1 MKALAAAAA
10 ALALLPTLALAQPPD
25 LSKVQVK
32 STPVAGNVH
41 MLEGAGGNIGVSVGP
56 DGLLVVDDQFAPL
69 VPKIR
74 AALRKLSKGKL
85 EYVLNTH
92 FHGDHT
98 GGNAALG
105 KEATIVAHEAVRTRL
120 STEQTRGAEKVPPSP
135 KVALPVVTYKQ
146 GLSLWFNGEEV
157 RVTHLPAGHT
167 DGDSAVLF
175 VGSNVLHLGD
185 QFFVDRFP
193 FIDKDGGGTVT
204 GYLKN
209 VEDVLAGL
217 PKDVRII
224 PGHGPLAGRAELERF
239 VVMMRETESLVRQ
252 KKAAGK
258 TLDQVKAEGLP
269 EKFKAWGEGF
279 VTPDLW
285 LHTLWNNGLSRS
297 DR

>member
-1 MKALAAAAA
+1 MKRLATAL
-10 ALALLPTLALAQPPD
+10 LALLPTLALAQPPD
-25 LSKVQVK
+25 LAKVQVK

-74 AALRKLSKGKL
+74 AALRKLNKGKL

-105 KEATIVAHEAVRTRL
+105 KEATIVAHEAVRRRL
-120 STEQTRGAEKVPPSP
+120 SSEQTRGQEKVPASP
-135 KVALPVVTYKQ
+135 KVALPVITYAQ

-167 DGDSAVLF
+167 DSDSSVLF

-193 FIDKDGGGTVT
+193 FIDKDGGGTAK
-204 GYLKN
+204 GYLEN
-209 VEDVLAGL
+209 VERVLAGL
-217 PKDVRII
+217 PPDVRII
-224 PGHGPLAGRAELERF
+224 PGHGPLAARADLERF
-239 VVMMRETESLVRQ
+239 VAMLRETSSLVSQ

-258 TLDQVKAEGLP
+258 TLEQLTAEGLP
-269 EKFKAWGEGF
+269 EKYKAWGEGF
-279 VTPDLW
+279 ITQDLW
-285 LHTLWNNGLSRS
+285 LRTLWFNGLSRS
-297 DR
+297 DG

>member
-1 MKALAAAAA
+1 MKVLAAA

-32 STPVAGNVH
+32 ATKVAGNVH

-56 DGLLVVDDQFAPL
+56 DGLLVVDDQFAPR
-69 VPKIR
+69 VPKSR
-74 AALRKLSKGKL
+74 AALRKLGRGKL

-135 KVALPVVTYKQ
+135 TVALPVITYQQ

-185 QFFVDRFP
+185 QFFVGRFP
-193 FIDKDGGGTVT
+193 FIDKDGGGTAE

-209 VEDVLAGL
+209 VERVLATL
-217 PKDVRII
+217 PPDVRII
-224 PGHGPLAGRAELERF
+224 PGHGPLAARADLERF
-239 VVMMRETESLVRQ
+239 VTMLRDTAAVVKQ

-258 TLDQVKAEGLP
+258 TLEQVKAEGLP
-269 EKFKAWGEGF
+269 EKYNSWGEGF
-279 VTPDLW
+279 VTQDLR
-285 LHTLWNNGLSRS
+285 LHTLWHNGLSRS

>member
-1 MKALAAAAA
+1 MKVLAAA
-10 ALALLPTLALAQPPD
+10 ALALLPPLALAQPPD

-32 STPVAGNVH
+32 STHVAGTVH

-74 AALRKLSKGKL
+74 QALRKLDKGKL

-105 KEATIVAHEAVRTRL
+105 KEATIVAHEAVRARL
-120 STEQTRGAEKVPPSP
+120 STEQKRGEETVPASP
-135 KVALPVVTYKQ
+135 KSALPVITYKQ

-193 FIDKDGGGTVT
+193 FIDKDGGGTVD

-209 VEDVLAGL
+209 VEGVLAGL
-217 PKDVRII
+217 PRDVRII
-224 PGHGPLAGRAELERF
+224 AGHGPLAARADLERF
-239 VVMMRETESLVRQ
+239 VTMLRDTVAVVKQ
-252 KKAAGK
+252 QKAAGK
-258 TLDQVKAEGLP
+258 TLEQVKAQGLP
-269 EKFKAWGEGF
+269 DKYKSWGEGF
-279 VTPDLW
+279 ITQDLW
-285 LHTLWNNGLSRS
+285 LHTLWHDGLGR
-297 DR
+297 